1 MQMDEI
7 RKHDRIQNQIV
18 SACHNLRIEAKQE
31 FRGNGWRADVFVP
44 NDNTPIAFEIQL
56 SPQTLKKT
64 LERQSKYTRE
74 KILGCWLF
82 EKPIPKLID
91 ERPDLPVFYVEDTPN
106 GNLSV
111 NLGTR
116 RKIDLQDFLENF
128 ISGNI
133 KFMPVAKIDPI
144 QTPQLVFY
152 EMTCWK
158 CNELNHLFY
167 VATPLYSS
175 CRAQIKPEEALWESN
190 SVEYNPEIVAAVK
203 GFIKARPD
211 LSIKLGEIKER
222 FSNSVGSSYMSF
234 GCHKCDSIF
243 GDFYVM
249 NAKLDAMYDEEAISF
264 DWKIELQK
272 TYEMNIPHWC
282 FPNNGAFCGNL

>member
-1 MQMDEI
+1 MDEI
-7 RKHDRIQNQIV
+7 KKHDRIQKQII
-18 SACHNLRIEAKQE
+18 SACQNLGIIAKQE

-64 LERQSKYTRE
+64 LERQSKYIGE

-82 EKPIPKLID
+82 EKPIPKLIN
-91 ERPDLPVFYVEDTPN
+91 ERPDLPVFYVEDDAN
-106 GNLSV
+106 GNLIV

-116 RKIDLQDFLENF
+116 RKVDLQNFLENF

-133 KFMPVAKIDPI
+133 RFMTVAKTNPI
-144 QTPQLVFY
+144 QTPKIAFY

-158 CNELNHLFY
+158 CKELNHLFY
-167 VATPLYSS
+167 VATPFYSS
-175 CRAQIKPEEALWESN
+175 CHAQIKPEEALWESN
-190 SVEYNPEIVAAVK
+190 SVEYNPEIIAAVK
-203 GFIKARPD
+203 DFIKCRPN
-211 LSIKLGEIKER
+211 LAIKLAEIKER
-222 FSNSVGSSYMSF
+222 YSNTVGSSYMSF
-234 GCHKCDSIF
+234 GCNKCDSIF

-249 NAKLDAMYDEEAISF
+249 DAKLDAMYDEEATSF
-264 DWKIELQK
+264 DGEIKLLQ

-282 FPNNGAFCGNL
+282 FPDNGLFCGEH